1 MQHPLFHISP
11 SHNASKINY
20 YAVISKDTN
29 MNLQP
34 TVGTVLL
41 NSLLTNRS
49 ARLDFP
55 TPEPPRRTILTLR
68 VRTGLPQVSLRPWVP
83 TGSLCVINAIK

>member
-1 MQHPLFHISP
+1 MI
-11 SHNASKINY
+11 
-20 YAVISKDTN
+20 KDTN
-29 MNLQP
+29 LNLQP

-55 TPEPPRRTILTLR
+55 TPEPPSSTILTLR
-68 VRTGLPQVSLRPWVP
+68 VRTGLPKVSLQSWVA
-83 TGSLCVINAIK
+83 TGSLCVFITTN